1 MKKYLLLLGSALVL
15 AACGSPSDVE
25 VSEEASSTAAASSE
39 VASAVSEE
47 TVSAPGKRS
56 NPVAVGQSATWDLVY
71 YDAES
76 NRIDGV
82 VTASISNVVRGE
94 EAYNQLI
101 AANPYNEAAPEGFEW
116 VIFDLKATLD
126 EGSAD
131 DPFNTVNLSITP
143 VASDGS
149 EVAQPFY
156 ATFETGTDF
165 GFKDLYKGGTDEGKK
180 GLIVP
185 VGDETLVE
193 ITDWN
198 TSVFFK
204 LN

>member
-1 MKKYLLLLGSALVL
+1 MADSFKDRLNKAISDRDIKPAEL
-15 AACGSPSDVE
+15 ARRTGINK
-25 VSEEASSTAAASSE
+25 SS
-39 VASAVSEE
+39 
-47 TVSAPGKRS
+47 
-56 NPVAVGQSATWDLVY
+56 
-71 YDAES
+71 
-76 NRIDGV
+76 I
-82 VTASISNVVRGE
+82 
-94 EAYNQLI
+94 
-101 AANPYNEAAPEGFEW
+101 PEGFEW

-131 DPFNTVNLSITP
+131 DPFNTVNLSVTP

-165 GFKDLYKGGTDEGKK
+165 GFKDLYQGGTDEGKK